1 MSNLGLGVM
10 IQMLSDKESNEIIG
24 NSLNKQIVE
33 LKIINDVL
41 IFKFDDDTVLNIK
54 DVGQSCCESR
64 YMNCDDDLDFYIGS
78 TLLTVELGDS
88 SEEDKDYGY
97 TEIQFLKIGT
107 SKGTFTVANYN
118 EHNGYY
124 GGFWISASN

>member
-1 MSNLGLGVM
+1 M
-10 IQMLSDKESNEIIG
+10 ISDKESNEIIR
-24 NSLNKQIVE
+24 NRLNKQIVE
-33 LKIINDVL
+33 LKIINNVL
-41 IFKFDDDTVLNIK
+41 IFKFADDTVLNIK

-64 YMNCDDDLDFYIGS
+64 YMNCDDDLDFYIGSTLLTVELGS

-124 GGFWISASN
+124 GGFWISASNL